1 MIGGKYFARL
11 AYRRQAGLY
20 SENRWQDPPIELTER
35 ILLAKAMKVEE
46 VPTPR
51 RPSSLLSDDPITAR
65 VYVAHSGLL
74 VGDVLLIA
82 ISIDI
87 NAPYRMHG

>member
-1 MIGGKYFARL
+1 MVSISLSWLIGVK
-11 AYRRQAGLY
+11 QAVY
-20 SENRWQDPPIELTER
+20 SENRRRDPLTER

-46 VPTPR
+46 VATLR
-51 RPSSLLSDDPITAR
+51 RPSSPLSDDPITAR

-82 ISIDI
+82 ISIGI